1 MWHFHSELLAAD
13 WALQLTSVALWTL
26 SLSPPLWP
34 PSVQQYY
41 YFFPFPDALCTLSES
56 EGEEGI
62 VGVISGLLWQA
73 SFSVSE
79 PGQEKWFLAWW
90 IPLRVPH
97 LLILHV
103 DWYVK
108 FSNMTHLCL
117 IIASQLWHLMSLWL
131 LMTSDVYFLACISFK
146 QLVFVVCKAFCLN
159 MLLRGVDAA
168 GFAWNCHQKQSLKS
182 VCAEIYL
189 LAALIGI
196 STCWLD
202 RNIQD

>member
-1 MWHFHSELLAAD
+1 M
-13 WALQLTSVALWTL
+13 
-26 SLSPPLWP
+26 
-34 PSVQQYY
+34 QQYY

-79 PGQEKWFLAWW
+79 PRQEKWFLAWW

-117 IIASQLWHLMSLWL
+117 IIASQL
-131 LMTSDVYFLACISFK
+131 
-146 QLVFVVCKAFCLN
+146 
-159 MLLRGVDAA
+159 
-168 GFAWNCHQKQSLKS
+168 
-182 VCAEIYL
+182 
-189 LAALIGI
+189 
-196 STCWLD
+196 
-202 RNIQD
+202 